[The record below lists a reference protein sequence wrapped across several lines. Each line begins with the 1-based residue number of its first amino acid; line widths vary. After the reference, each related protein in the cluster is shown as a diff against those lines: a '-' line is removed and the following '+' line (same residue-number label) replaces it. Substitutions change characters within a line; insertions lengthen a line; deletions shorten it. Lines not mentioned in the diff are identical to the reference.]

1 MFQACAL
8 NLVIPQ
14 PQRSSETNYLTK
26 MLLTRNMHLQFCSS
40 QPQHLKNKVFSN
52 FTAVSYPIESLKV
65 RVSTVSLQNEK
76 QV

>member
-26 MLLTRNMHLQFCSS
+26 MLLTKNMHLQFWFIS
-40 QPQHLKNKVFSN
+40 
-52 FTAVSYPIESLKV
+52 A
-65 RVSTVSLQNEK
+65 STFKK
-76 QV
+76 QGF